1 MDKLQKN
8 DRPKL
13 LFVVTEDWYFVSHRL
28 QLAVA
33 ASEAGFE
40 VVVATRVKQHGN
52 IIREA
57 GIRLL
62 PLELS
67 RRIGN
72 PLMEIMDLFFLYR
85 RERPDIVHH
94 VALKPVF
101 LGGLAGRLAGFPAQV
116 NAVAGLGW
124 LFTSRSRTARW
135 INPLIRWARACLLNF
150 PRCRVIVQNPDDAQ
164 LLKQFGIPES
174 NLRLIR
180 GVGVNTIEF
189 SPKPEPQGPVCVVM
203 ASRMLWIKGVGE
215 FVKAAR
221 LLKESNVDARFI
233 LAGYPDSGNPASVPE
248 EQLNAW
254 QNEGVIEFLGH
265 QEDMPTVI
273 EASHVMCLPS
283 HGGEGVPKVLLEAA
297 ACGRPIITTDTPGC
311 REVVRDGYNG
321 LLIPAR
327 NSNSLADALLQLIN
341 NTTLRTQMGQRSRE
355 IALADFSSESAI
367 AQTLKCYEELIK

>member
-1 MDKLQKN
+1 M
-8 DRPKL
+8 
-13 LFVVTEDWYFVSHRL
+13 
-28 QLAVA
+28 A
-33 ASEAGFE
+33 A
-40 VVVATRVKQHGN
+40 
-52 IIREA
+52 
-57 GIRLL
+57 
-62 PLELS
+62 
-67 RRIGN
+67 
-72 PLMEIMDLFFLYR
+72 
-85 RERPDIVHH
+85 
-94 VALKPVF
+94 
-101 LGGLAGRLAGFPAQV
+101 
-116 NAVAGLGW
+116 
-124 LFTSRSRTARW
+124 
-135 INPLIRWARACLLNF
+135 
-150 PRCRVIVQNPDDAQ
+150 
-164 LLKQFGIPES
+164 
-174 NLRLIR
+174 
-180 GVGVNTIEF
+180 
-189 SPKPEPQGPVCVVM
+189 
-203 ASRMLWIKGVGE
+203 RMLWIKGVGE